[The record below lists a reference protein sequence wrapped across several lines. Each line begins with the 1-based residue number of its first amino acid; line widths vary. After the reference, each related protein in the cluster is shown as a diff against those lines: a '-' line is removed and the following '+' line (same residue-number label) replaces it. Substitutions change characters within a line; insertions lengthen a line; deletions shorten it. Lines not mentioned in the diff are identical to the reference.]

1 MLQKPPSGFVSLVAA
16 LMIAAVLPG
25 TTHGESSDSIVIELG
40 DRVIT
45 RSEVDARFQVAVQL
59 LARRQGISLADQ
71 DPAVIAALRDQYL
84 DKYANELVFL
94 KEAQRRQLE
103 VSDEQ
108 VEQVLGQLIA
118 SEEVENEFPDET
130 LLRRIV
136 RDEQTIAL
144 LTEAMLQDIRIP
156 PGDVI
161 TMHHDVKDSL
171 ATPEEIC
178 VRHIQTDSA
187 DAANDIRAK
196 LELGADFAEL
206 AIEHSTD
213 ATSAGTG
220 GDLGCFER
228 SHSASRSE
236 FEQAAFAAEEGQLVG
251 PVESRLG
258 YHILVVYEHK
268 MPRAPTLR
276 LSSCQGACKR
286 SFPIAV
292 FAFTRTL
299 SESLWTNGVVMKNRA
314 RHLIATVFIPLVSLV
329 LTTSAVSQELFPD
342 ALGRDTLM
350 LVCTQCHSL
359 GKMVAAEL
367 TAEDWQ
373 FIVYDMI
380 SRGAPVHQE
389 DIVALTK
396 YLQDNFAIDNK

>member
-16 LMIAAVLPG
+16 LMIAAVLPAETYG
-25 TTHGESSDSIVIELG
+25 GGANPVVIELG
-40 DRVIT
+40 DQAIT
-45 RSEVDARFQVAVQL
+45 RTEVDARFQVAVQL

-71 DPAVIAALRDQYL
+71 DSAVIAALRDQYL

-94 KEAQRRQLE
+94 QEAERRQLE

-108 VEQVLGQLIA
+108 VEQVLRQLIA

-178 VRHIQTDSA
+178 VRHIQTGSVDT
-187 DAANDIRAK
+187 ANDVRAE

-213 ATSAGTG
+213 AASTGNG

-258 YHILVVYEHK
+258 YHVFIVYEHK
-268 MPRAPTLR
+268 MPRAPTLNEAYAQIERELALEQLPQR
-276 LSSCQGACKR
+276 L
-286 SFPIAV
+286 
-292 FAFTRTL
+292 
-299 SESLWTNGVVMKNRA
+299 RA
-314 RHLIATVFIPLVSLV
+314 LVSDSGIRV
-329 LTTSAVSQELFPD
+329 HPDTFRVSTD
-342 ALGRDTLM
+342 
-350 LVCTQCHSL
+350 
-359 GKMVAAEL
+359 
-367 TAEDWQ
+367 
-373 FIVYDMI
+373 
-380 SRGAPVHQE
+380 
-389 DIVALTK
+389 
-396 YLQDNFAIDNK
+396 

>member
-1 MLQKPPSGFVSLVAA
+1 MLQKSPSGFVSLVAA
-16 LMIAAVLPG
+16 LMIAAVLSG
-25 TTHGESSDSIVIELG
+25 TTHGESSDSIVVELG

-94 KEAQRRQLE
+94 QEAERRQLV
-103 VSDEQ
+103 VSGAQ
-108 VEQVLGQLIA
+108 VDRALAELFAG
-118 SEEVENEFPDET
+118 EDTENGFPDET

-144 LTEAMLQDIRIP
+144 LSEAMLQDIRIP

-161 TMHHDVKDSL
+161 TLHHDVKDSL

-178 VRHIQTDSA
+178 ARHIQTDSA
-187 DAANDIRAK
+187 DAANNVRAE

-213 ATSAGTG
+213 AASARNG

-236 FEQAAFAAEEGQLVG
+236 FEQAAFAAEEDQLVG

-258 YHILVVYEHK
+258 HHVFIVYEHK
-268 MPRAPTLR
+268 MPRAPTLNEAYAQIERELALEQLPGR
-276 LSSCQGACKR
+276 LQA
-286 SFPIAV
+286 
-292 FAFTRTL
+292 
-299 SESLWTNGVVMKNRA
+299 
-314 RHLIATVFIPLVSLV
+314 LVSDSGIRV
-329 LTTSAVSQELFPD
+329 HPDTFRVSMD
-342 ALGRDTLM
+342 
-350 LVCTQCHSL
+350 
-359 GKMVAAEL
+359 
-367 TAEDWQ
+367 
-373 FIVYDMI
+373 
-380 SRGAPVHQE
+380 
-389 DIVALTK
+389 
-396 YLQDNFAIDNK
+396 